1 MFNLGEA
8 IGRTENAVRLQV
20 NVPLVIYALDM
31 GGGLRDGLTTCDTV
45 SVHDATSVPFVAL
58 WGGFSYPG
66 INWSS
71 AIGLGGADFLSLMA
85 AGARP
90 QQNTRLGGASYA
102 ILAGDYLN
110 LSVRFGYHFA
120 TVDALCGE
128 EVEHNYLTLNFA
140 GGAGAYH
147 GRSLRIQF
155 LAGVLDR
162 LGFETT
168 IKGDLLEASL
178 GRLDRPAMEPVLDQV
193 GRLLAASRLL
203 DMALKTPG
211 QVQRLIELFFQ
222 GRYDFLEPE
231 EADAPANF
239 HPVTGDWT
247 ADGADLDGGILQD
260 GSKFVSS
267 LSVGLTRTL
276 TRLLGQR
283 YQDFLDNIEAYQYF
297 PLLIARESR
306 LAEGTARVRV
316 KLLGGDIDRAGGLAF
331 ALRDW
336 ANYFVLRI
344 DALDNRV
351 SLLEFRN
358 GKPVVRRQAAADVQ
372 TEAWH
377 SLQVD
382 LRDGRITGSLDGT
395 EVCTWQTE
403 RTLDGY
409 LGLWTKADSVTLF
422 RDLTIQPTDRP
433 ACLLG

>member
-1 MFNLGEA
+1 M
-8 IGRTENAVRLQV
+8 
-20 NVPLVIYALDM
+20 
-31 GGGLRDGLTTCDTV
+31 
-45 SVHDATSVPFVAL
+45 
-58 WGGFSYPG
+58 
-66 INWSS
+66 
-71 AIGLGGADFLSLMA
+71 
-85 AGARP
+85 
-90 QQNTRLGGASYA
+90 
-102 ILAGDYLN
+102 
-110 LSVRFGYHFA
+110 RFGYHFA
-120 TVDALCGE
+120 TVDALCGD

-155 LAGVLDR
+155 LAEVLDR
-162 LGFETT
+162 LGFETA

-211 QVQRLIELFFQ
+211 QVQQLTELFFQ
-222 GRYDFLEPE
+222 GRYDFLDPE
-231 EADAPANF
+231 EPDAPAHF

-247 ADGADLDGGILQD
+247 AGGAEGEAGILQD

-276 TRLLGQR
+276 TRLLGRR

-344 DALDNRV
+344 DALDGQV
-351 SLLEFRN
+351 TLLEFRN
-358 GKPVVRRQAAADVQ
+358 GKPVVRGQAAAAVQ
-372 TEAWH
+372 TGAWH

-382 LRDGRITGSLDGT
+382 LRDGRITGSLDGS
-395 EVCTWQTE
+395 EVCAYQAE
-403 RTLDGY
+403 RPLDGY

-422 RDLTIQPTDRP
+422 QDLAAQPPDRP